1 MVTYLL
7 KGPDT
12 YYVLFDHI
20 ILSVQ
25 KLSTPGRRRICTLA
39 YERVKGGVDSHAQI
53 LLNANIVDCFF
64 FALEKLL

>member
-12 YYVLFDHI
+12 YYILFDHI

-25 KLSTPGRRRICTLA
+25 KLSTPGRVRICTLA
-39 YERVKGGVDSHAQI
+39 YERVKGAVDSHAQI
-53 LLNANIVDCFF
+53 LLNANIVYRFF
-64 FALEKLL
+64 FLY